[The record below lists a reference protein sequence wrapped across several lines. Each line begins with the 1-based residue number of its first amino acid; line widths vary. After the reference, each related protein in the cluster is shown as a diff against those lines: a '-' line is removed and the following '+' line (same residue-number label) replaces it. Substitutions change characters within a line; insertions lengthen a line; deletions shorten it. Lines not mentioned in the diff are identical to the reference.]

1 MKNLPILSVL
11 ILVFLSSFHISFAQ
25 TTPFSRGVNLTNW
38 FQTGSAKEIQLYQY
52 SPEDFDQIKSLGCDV
67 IRLPVNLIAM
77 TGGAPSYTVDPLF
90 FSFMDSVITW
100 AAQSDMHL
108 ILDNHTFDP
117 SVNTSP
123 DIEDF
128 LVKVWPQIA
137 YRYKGRYEKLYYEI
151 LNEPHGISDNVWN
164 TIQQKVIDK
173 IRLVDQES
181 YLVIGPADWNSY
193 HNLDQM
199 PVYDDPRLI
208 YTFHFYDPFIFTHQ
222 GATWGEPNMGSLA
235 NVPFPYDPSLMPALP
250 ANLVGTWV
258 ESSYNNYEVDGTIA
272 KVQEL
277 LDIAVA
283 FKNQRN
289 VPLFCGEFG
298 VLHNNVNIESHRNTW
313 YRTVREYLEAHD
325 IAWTTWDYHG
335 GFGLFEKNS
344 EGLFDHDLNLDLL
357 DALGLNLPDQ
367 SEYQL
372 YPDSSSIVIYNDYI
386 GKGIH
391 SSNNSNGGISLYS
404 ASDPAKGAFAISWD
418 DPDQY
423 NLVGFDFRPNRDL
436 SVLLAHDYTLDLWIR
451 GNRPGTRMDIR
462 FVDSKENDGVDRPWR
477 MRFTI
482 DETSV
487 DWNGTWQKL
496 SIPLS
501 EFEEH
506 GSWDDNQWF
515 DPIGAF
521 DWSAI
526 DRFELVDEYG
536 IPHPVT
542 LEFDQIEITGNPISK
557 INTVDQ
563 DDWAIYPVPA
573 RDKLRI
579 SSDKGG
585 AVSYAIFD
593 LTGKKVLEGNILN
606 SNTIDIRSLMKGLYI
621 IELFNKKAT
630 LKNKTIVKM

>member
-1 MKNLPILSVL
+1 MKNLTVFCFLS
-11 ILVFLSSFHISFAQ
+11 LVFLSGFQVSLAQ
-25 TTPFSRGVNLTNW
+25 TAPFSRGVNLSNW
-38 FQTGSAKEIQLYQY
+38 FQTGSATEIQLYQY
-52 SPEDFDQIKSLGCDV
+52 SPQDFDQIKSLGCDV

-77 TGGAPSYTVDPLF
+77 TGGAPNYSLDPLF

-137 YRYKGRYEKLYYEI
+137 YRYKGRYDKLYYEI

-164 TIQQKVIDK
+164 TIQKKVIDK

-199 PVYDDPRLI
+199 AVYDDPRLI

-222 GATWGEPNMGSLA
+222 GATWGDPNMGSLA
-235 NVPFPYDPSLMPALP
+235 NVPFPYDPSSMPALP

-258 ESSYNNYEVDGTIA
+258 ESNYNNYEVEGTIA
-272 KVQEL
+272 HVQEL

-298 VLHNNVNIESHRNTW
+298 VLHDNVNIESQRNTW
-313 YRTVREYLEAHD
+313 YGTVREYLEAND

-357 DALGLNLPDQ
+357 AALGLNLPDQ
-367 SEYQL
+367 SEYQA
-372 YPDSSSIVIYNDYI
+372 YPDSSGILIYGDYI
-386 GKGIH
+386 GKGLH
-391 SSNNSNGGISLYS
+391 SSNNSSGAISLY
-404 ASDPAKGAFAISWD
+404 ADTDPATGAFSIRWE
-418 DPDQY
+418 DPNQY
-423 NLVGFDFRPNRDL
+423 NHIGFDFRPNRDL
-436 SVLLAHDYTLDLWIR
+436 SVLVAHGYTLDLWIR
-451 GNRPGTRMDIR
+451 GNKPGTRLDLR
-462 FVDSKENDGVDRPWR
+462 FVDSKENDGMDRPWR
-477 MRFTI
+477 IRFTI
-482 DETSV
+482 DESSV
-487 DWNGTWQKL
+487 DWNGSWQKL

-515 DPIGAF
+515 EPIGAF
-521 DWSAI
+521 DWTAI
-526 DRFELVDEYG
+526 DRFEMVDEYG

-542 LEFDQIEITGNPISK
+542 LEFDQIELSGNPINK
-557 INTVDQ
+557 ISAIDQ
-563 DDWAIYPVPA
+563 KDWAIYPVPA
-573 RDKLRI
+573 RDELRI
-579 SSDKGG
+579 SGEIDG
-585 AVSYAIFD
+585 AVSYAIYA
-593 LTGKKVLEGNILN
+593 LNGNRVLEGSI
-606 SNTIDIRSLMKGLYI
+606 SKPNTIDISSLMSGLYI
-621 IELFNKKAT
+621 IELFNKTSKFKYKRI
-630 LKNKTIVKM
+630 LKM